1 MASGGTGLIFLFSI
15 VLVYLVL
22 AAQYE
27 SWTIPISV
35 VLSVPTALLGAYLAI
50 QWRGMEN
57 NVYTQIGIVL
67 LIGLSTKSAIL
78 IVEFAKVLREEGKTV
93 LEAAIE
99 ATKLRFRAVMM
110 TALSFILG
118 VIPLLIATGAGSE
131 SQKVIGT
138 AVFGGMIAATFLS
151 LAVVPMLYYVV
162 QTLVERVG
170 GEKHV
175 R

>member
-1 MASGGTGLIFLFSI
+1 M
-15 VLVYLVL
+15 
-22 AAQYE
+22 
-27 SWTIPISV
+27 
-35 VLSVPTALLGAYLAI
+35 PTALLGAYLAI
-50 QWRGMEN
+50 SWRGMEN

-78 IVEFAKVLREEGKTV
+78 VVEFAKVLREEGKTV

-99 ATKLRFRAVMM
+99 STRLRFRAVMM

-131 SQKVIGT
+131 SQRVIGT

-151 LAVVPMLYYVV
+151 LAIVPMLYYVV
-162 QTLVERVG
+162 ETLKERFG
-170 GEKHV
+170 G